1 MRNMLAVL
9 FTAVIVS
16 GTSAWAGTIFKCK
29 NSDGRMLY
37 QETPCAQ
44 EVESVSSWAS
54 KSAPE
59 FRVDGESPSGGT
71 LVIGQSRGGHYF
83 VDGTVNDH
91 YLNFIIDTG
100 ATMVS
105 LPQRVANEAGIKC
118 QGRAVSHTAN
128 GNATVCTATIRELK
142 FGSFTVRN
150 VEAVF
155 SPTLD
160 QPLLGMNVLKQF
172 RVEQDSGEMRLS
184 KRY

>member
-9 FTAVIVS
+9 FAVVIVS
-16 GTSAWAGTIFKCK
+16 GGPSASAGTIFKCK
-29 NSDGRMLY
+29 DPEGRMLY

-59 FRVDGESPSGGT
+59 SGAVGESPSGT

-83 VDGTVNDH
+83 VDGAVNDH

-100 ATMVS
+100 ATVVS
-105 LPQRVANEAGIKC
+105 LPQRVANEAGLKC
-118 QGRAVSHTAN
+118 RGKAVSHTAN
-128 GNATVCTATIRELK
+128 GNTTVCTATIRELK

-155 SPTLD
+155 SPGLD

-172 RVEQDSGEMRLS
+172 RVEQDSGELRLS
-184 KRY
+184 RRY